1 MRKPPRGVPR
11 SSQGILSFL
20 PTDHDNEARPE
31 ETHDPHRETRE
42 SPDQG
47 RSAKGR
53 RARPRY
59 PTIRISYRLT
69 LPLPNGQLDPSVAL
83 IGHLAALLQTIDFVH
98 FAADASTTVFHLVA
112 FLELDIELF

>member
-1 MRKPPRGVPR
+1 VRKPPRGVPR
-11 SSQGILSFL
+11 SSQRILSFP

-47 RSAKGR
+47 RSAKR
-53 RARPRY
+53 TQSPAALSDDSHLVPADLAPANR
-59 PTIRISYRLT
+59 
-69 LPLPNGQLDPSVAL
+69 QLDPSVAL
-83 IGHLAALLQTIDFVH
+83 IGHLAALLQTIDLVH

-112 FLELDIELF
+112 FLELDIEFF